1 MSYAGV
7 VHFQTELLEKEWHY
21 IILDEGHKIRN
32 PDAKATLVVKK
43 VSFKFYCFL
52 FIFSAILSGLLL

>member
-7 VHFQTELLEKEWHY
+7 VQHQTELLEKEWHY

-32 PDAKATLVVKK
+32 PDAKVTLVVKQ
-43 VSFKFYCFL
+43 VSFHIYN
-52 FIFSAILSGLLL
+52 IF